1 MPSMRPQINKGVKM
15 ISLQEYQKVLR
26 KYSIT
31 DCAIR
36 TKDIF
41 MFIGSEILTDE
52 EIEEYDEGNYNLAT
66 RPKRVITFFQEPFE
80 DGRQWFHTDLIGW
93 RTCRIGATN
102 HPKSHSITIA
112 NDDLE
117 NRVYVTGSG
126 PAHEDTRIQSTARG
140 GVNRGAIT
148 RLKTIDGWLYFC
160 GGNRTVAKRLD
171 ESSWISLVNTL
182 PDLETGDMLRDIT
195 EAGFSDI
202 DGFSENDLYAAGGHG
217 DVWHFNGEQWRAI
230 VFPSNQTLE
239 SLCCGGDGKVYISGY
254 GAETYMGRD
263 NKWKKIYS
271 GGIST
276 GFRDMVW
283 FGDRVWCTNDYGVW
297 TIYKGKVKRADLPA
311 TIEACAG
318 HLHVNDGVMLLAGLS
333 GAAFCEDGKWTLLFN
348 SFTMNKLV
356 EVDEHEG

>member
-1 MPSMRPQINKGVKM
+1 M
-15 ISLQEYQKVLR
+15 IDLDSYKKVLR

-31 DCAIR
+31 DCAVR
-36 TKDIF
+36 TKDLF
-41 MFIGSEILTDE
+41 VFIGSQLLTDE
-52 EIEEYDEGNYNLAT
+52 EVVEYEENDYDFSL
-66 RPKRVITFFQEPFE
+66 RPKKVVTFARQG
-80 DGRQWFHTDLIGW
+80 DGEENQWFHNHLIGW
-93 RTCRIGATN
+93 HTCRIGATN

-140 GVNRGAIT
+140 GVNRGAIK

-160 GGNRTVAKRLD
+160 GTSRTVAKRLD
-171 ESSWISLVNTL
+171 ENSWISLVDTL
-182 PDLETGDMLRDIT
+182 PDLETGDIIRDIT

-202 DGFSENDLYAAGGHG
+202 DGFSESDLYAAGGHG
-217 DVWHFNGEQWRAI
+217 DVWHFNGQQWHAI
-230 VFPSNQTLE
+230 AFPSNQTLE
-239 SLCCGGDGKVYISGY
+239 SLCCGGDGNVYISGY

-311 TIEACAG
+311 NIEACTG
-318 HLHVNDGVMLLAGLS
+318 HLYVNDGVMLLAGLS
-333 GAAFCEDGKWTLLFN
+333 GAAFCEDGEWTLLFN

-356 EVDEHEG
+356 EIDEHEG